1 MPSARIGVTWAVK
14 VQEHV
19 LDVLYRLAARGG
31 ELFLCVEGVGV
42 LPGNRKIMNDCTRQ
56 HTCPNNTDVRTAP
69 LFSLT
74 HAMPKRSADDA
85 DVETAIQATNIDDDD
100 WMQKLLQVDED
111 PLILII
117 SQILNKCNIEMKTIK
132 KARIELPSFS
142 LAKWADFA
150 QQAGLPRNPDNLQLE
165 HFSTPVYQL
174 PPSFHKAI
182 FESSWHAQ
190 DVYQEVVTREESR
203 VRTLDPVCK

>member
-1 MPSARIGVTWAVK
+1 
-14 VQEHV
+14 
-19 LDVLYRLAARGG
+19 
-31 ELFLCVEGVGV
+31 
-42 LPGNRKIMNDCTRQ
+42 
-56 HTCPNNTDVRTAP
+56 
-69 LFSLT
+69 
-74 HAMPKRSADDA
+74 MPKRSADDA